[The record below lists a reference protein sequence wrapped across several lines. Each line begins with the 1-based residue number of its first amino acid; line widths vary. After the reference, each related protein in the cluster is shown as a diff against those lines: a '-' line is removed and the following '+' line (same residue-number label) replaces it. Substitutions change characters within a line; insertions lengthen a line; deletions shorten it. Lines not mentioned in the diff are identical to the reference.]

1 MGLSGIHHLAFSTN
15 DMKSQIAFFTEVV
28 GMKLVGLIPM
38 HGVEGASHCFLQAG
52 NDCYLSFVEVEG
64 VNIAPQIGVS
74 HPRDITSS
82 VAGGAMQHL
91 SLNLDTMEEMMDM
104 RDRLRSHG
112 YAVVGPI
119 DHGLSQSMYLGAP
132 EGILLEF
139 ATGDASQGLTP
150 AWMDQETAEKLGISA
165 EELAR
170 YCDPEAYKGTGGN
183 VAQPKG
189 DDMKFPTPIP
199 PPMFEAVGY
208 MDDEQLRKAMNFAP
222 PAEAE
227 G

>member
-1 MGLSGIHHLAFSTN
+1 MGLSGIHHLAFCTN
-15 DMKSQIAFFTEVV
+15 DMKSQIEFFTEVV

-38 HGVEGASHCFLQAG
+38 HGVPGASHCFLEAG
-52 NDCYLSFVEVEG
+52 EDCYLSFVEVEG
-64 VNIAPQIGVS
+64 VKIEPEIGVS

-82 VAGGAMQHL
+82 VAGGAMQHV

-119 DHGLSQSMYLGAP
+119 DHGMSQSMYLGAP

-139 ATGDASQGLTP
+139 ATGDASQGLTE
-150 AWMDQETAEKLGISA
+150 AWMDQEVADKLGISP
-165 EELAR
+165 EELDR
-170 YCDPEAYKGTGGN
+170 YQDPEAFKGTGGSIE
-183 VAQPKG
+183 QPKG
-189 DDMKFPTPIP
+189 EGMKFPTPIP

-208 MDDEQLRKAMNFAP
+208 LNDEQLRVAMNFAP
-222 PAEAE
+222 PAEA
-227 G
+227 